1 MLFAKKLSLYFDL
14 MIINNLKKKI
24 GKELFID
31 KESVTL

>member
-1 MLFAKKLSLYFDL
+1 